1 MKKTILALLT
11 LLLIG
16 ALAFWLH
23 ARGAAQ
29 KKPVRDK
36 TVKVE
41 FTTVQRGDAPV
52 EISAIGQVVSFHS
65 VAVRPQV
72 TGTLTA
78 VYFTEGDEVK
88 AGQKLFSIDAAPY
101 QAALAQAEGQLA
113 KDRATALAAEIQER
127 RLIPLADKGYVTG
140 QDLLDA
146 KAAAAE
152 ARAAVEASS
161 AAVAAAR
168 VTVNRARITA
178 PIAGR
183 TGSLTVKAGNIVSA
197 ADTNPLVTIN
207 QLHPVQAQFSV
218 PQTQLLAV
226 QQAAARGPVTVTATG
241 QETGALLGKGRLV
254 FIDNAVDATTG
265 TVKLKA
271 EFDNPQETLWPG
283 TFVTLSATLSVQHDV
298 ALVPE
303 QSVQAGASGAYV
315 YVVGDDMKAVLT
327 PVKVA
332 RQTGGNAVIDDGLK
346 GGERIVAR
354 VPRDLTPNAK
364 VMDAKSLAKPD
375 AQTRDGKPQE
385 GKAAADTKPGT
396 AP

>member
-1 MKKTILALLT
+1 
-11 LLLIG
+11 
-16 ALAFWLH
+16 
-23 ARGAAQ
+23 
-29 KKPVRDK
+29 
-36 TVKVE
+36 VE
-41 FTTVQRGDAPV
+41 FTTVQRGDAQV
-52 EISAIGQVVSFHS
+52 EVSAIGQVVSFHS

-101 QAALAQAEGQLA
+101 RAALAQAEGQLA
-113 KDRATALAAEIQER
+113 KDRATALAAEIQEQ
-127 RLIPLADKGYVTG
+127 RLVPLADKGYVTG

-146 KAAAAE
+146 KAATAE
-152 ARAAVEASS
+152 ARAAAEASA
-161 AAVAAAR
+161 AAVAAAK
-168 VTVNRARITA
+168 VTVSRTLITA

-197 ADTNPLVTIN
+197 TDTNPLVTIN

-226 QQAAARGPVTVTATG
+226 QQAAAKGTVAVTATG

-254 FIDNAVDATTG
+254 FIDNTVDASTG

-283 TFVTLSATLSVQHDV
+283 TFVTLNATLSVEHDV
-298 ALVPE
+298 VLVPE

-315 YVVGDDMKAVLT
+315 YVVGDDLKAVLT

-332 RQTGGNAVIDDGLK
+332 RQTGGNAVISQGVQ

-364 VMDAKSLAKPD
+364 VVDAKSTAKPD
-375 AQTRDGKPQE
+375 AKANDGQPQDS
-385 GKAAADTKPGT
+385 KAAPVKTGSTP
-396 AP
+396 